1 MFFLCRYGAGLGN
14 MSSKDLTIGKP
25 LPVIWRFC
33 LPLFG
38 SILFQQLYNIADSF
52 VAGKFIGEEALASV
66 SNSYEIT
73 LIFIAINTGL
83 NIGCSVIVASY
94 FGAREYER
102 LKTSVWTTFITGLT
116 ISAVLMILGLTLTP
130 ALLRAIKTPEGYVF
144 ENSKLYMDI
153 YIWGVPFLMLYNV
166 SAGIFTAL
174 GDSKTTFIFLALSST
189 VNIFMDIFFVVVL
202 NMGVSGVAW
211 ATFICQGVSAI
222 LSLIVIMKRLR
233 EVPST
238 PGVKTVYFSFPILK
252 NILKVAIPSMLQQR
266 FVSVGNILVQSVINS
281 FGAVVMAG
289 YGAAIKI
296 HNTLMNALKTFSD
309 GITSFS
315 AQNLGARKYRR
326 IYEGWKSGFLLTM
339 CFALPISIIVFIF
352 PNNILSIFLPKG
364 PSMDEGRA
372 FLRIV
377 APFYAVISI
386 KWTTDGVLRGTRHMR
401 RFMIATFADLIL
413 RVGLAF
419 LLPYEFGSTGIW
431 LSWPLGWVVG
441 TAISFMLAWGIMRD
455 FNKRGNE
462 DLKVQSVG
470 DEQ

>member
-1 MFFLCRYGAGLGN
+1 MR
-14 MSSKDLTIGKP
+14 SKDLTVGKP

-52 VAGKFIGEEALASV
+52 VAGKFIGEEALAAV

-83 NIGCSVIVASY
+83 NIGCSVIVAHY
-94 FGAREYER
+94 FGAKDYEKLR
-102 LKTSVWTTFITGLT
+102 TSVWTTFITG
-116 ISAVLMILGLTLTP
+116 IAICFVLMLLGLVFTP

-144 ENSKLYMDI
+144 QNSKLYMDI

-174 GDSKTTFIFLALSST
+174 GDSKTTFTFLAISST
-189 VNIFMDIFFVVVL
+189 VNIFMDILFVVTF
-202 NMGVSGVAW
+202 NMGVAGVAW
-211 ATFICQGVSAI
+211 ATFICQGISAI
-222 LSLIVIMKRLR
+222 LSLIVISKHLR
-233 EVPST
+233 MIPQEE
-238 PGVKTVYFSFPILK
+238 GVKTVYFSWPILSS
-252 NILKVAIPSMLQQR
+252 ILKVAIPSMLQQS
-266 FVSVGNILVQSVINS
+266 FVSIGNILVQSVING

-315 AQNLGARKYRR
+315 AQNLGAKQYRR
-326 IYEGWKSGFLLTM
+326 VYEGWKSGLFLTI
-339 CFALPISIIVFIF
+339 CFAIPISILVWIF
-352 PNNILSIFLPKG
+352 PNNLLGIFLSKG
-364 PSMDEGRA
+364 PSMAEGRA

-377 APFYAVISI
+377 TPFYCVIAV

-401 RFMIATFADLIL
+401 RFMIATFADLVL

-419 LLPYEFGSTGIW
+419 VLPYEFGSTGIW
-431 LSWPLGWVVG
+431 LSWPLGWIIG
-441 TAISFMLAWGIMRD
+441 ALISFCLGASVMKNL
-455 FNKRGNE
+455 NKKAILE
-462 DLKVQSVG
+462 DKTQA
-470 DEQ
+470 